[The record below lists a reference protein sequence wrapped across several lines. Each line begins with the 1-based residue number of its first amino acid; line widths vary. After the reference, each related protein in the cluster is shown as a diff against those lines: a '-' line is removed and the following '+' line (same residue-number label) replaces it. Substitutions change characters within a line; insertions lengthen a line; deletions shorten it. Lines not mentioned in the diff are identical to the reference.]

1 MKKILIIFCLLT
13 FLTSCAGF
21 AGGFAAG
28 SIQATK
34 KQESNVKKDIGR

>member
-1 MKKILIIFCLLT
+1 MKKTFTIFCLFT

-28 SIQATK
+28 SIHATK
-34 KQESNVKKDIGR
+34 KQESNVKKDISR